1 MRENPVRRKLRDG
14 GVAIG
19 TMVMKFNSTGSG
31 RLAAEAGADFV
42 LYDMEH
48 PAGVWRQCG
57 V

>member
-1 MRENPVRRKLRDG
+1 
-14 GVAIG
+14 
-19 TMVMKFNSTGSG
+19 MVMEFNSTGSG

-48 PAGVWRQCG
+48 TRGSVETMR

>member
-1 MRENPVRRKLRDG
+1 MREIRLGGKLRDG

-19 TMVMKFNSTGSG
+19 TMVMEFNSTGIG

-48 PAGVWRQCG
+48 TGWSVETMR

>member
-19 TMVMKFNSTGSG
+19 TMVMEFNSIGIG

>member
-1 MRENPVRRKLRDG
+1 M
-14 GVAIG
+14 AIG
-19 TMVMKFNSTGSG
+19 TMVMEFNSIGIG

-48 PAGVWRQCG
+48 TGWSVETMR